1 MIKFDNLLIY
11 LAALAYLIS
20 PAVSGDPLNPGMLG
34 ETMDMPLPPDLVQK
48 AVKAGVIKSAS
59 QVTGPL
65 PSGSQPMNL
74 GTPTVDS
81 FSASQ
86 VEAGTYVTGTAGP
99 IIAGATA
106 PQSADVEPNLSGT
119 LSLVLQDTATKYL
132 TLILQQNGNDIL
144 GQGNLTADGTV
155 EDVMATGLVSGG
167 VVNLTVAPVGR
178 PDLYRLDLLP
188 EGNIL
193 KGSYTIQ
200 STGGETTSGTA
211 AGVMPNAAVNAA
223 VNVGSAPLNPGV
235 PVGGSGAST
244 AIPAR
249 AGPVQLGQPGSM
261 GSSYSSSKSI
271 SMSTT
276 AGGSMTSS
284 TSVSSNMGI

>member
-11 LAALAYLIS
+11 LAALACLIS

-86 VEAGTYVTGTAGP
+86 AEAGTYVTGTAGP
-99 IIAGATA
+99 ISSGATA
-106 PQSADVEPNLSGT
+106 PQSADGEPNLSGT

-144 GQGNLTADGTV
+144 GQGNLTADGTL
-155 EDVMATGLVSGG
+155 EGVMATGLISGG

-200 STGGETTSGTA
+200 STGDETTSGTA
-211 AGVMPNAAVNAA
+211 AGVMPNAAVN
-223 VNVGSAPLNPGV
+223 VGSAPLNPVNPVV
-235 PVGGSGAST
+235 PVGGAGASSGV
-244 AIPAR
+244 PAR
-249 AGPVQLGQPGSM
+249 AGPVQLGQPGST

-276 AGGSMTSS
+276 AGGSMSSS